1 MRVGHVFERDA
12 ASLLETGARRVEQV
26 DDRTAAG
33 VYPERLFADDGQLL
47 DRERTRDRP
56 VRRGDPRDVEGHT
69 KIHAEMPDERRPS
82 VSSRC
87 FPGAFIDPRR
97 WVRLPSRLHRWTTC
111 RWSLS
116 VLGESTPTTSSLVRC
131 ASRWSGA
138 SAVSRLLPHR
148 LRWSKLQPP
157 REWRNGRRAGLRIRC
172 PKGRGSSTLPSRT
185 TSDLRIFVLKF
196 RAGRRGRPPC
206 STRRPAKSVCQ
217 RATPTASRSQMRVD
231 NNSSLLRIR
240 AVACTRR

>member
-1 MRVGHVFERDA
+1 MHRAAMAVDA
-12 ASLLETGARRVEQV
+12 IAQPRSGENLKALGPARNNH
-26 DDRTAAG
+26 
-33 VYPERLFADDGQLL
+33 PS
-47 DRERTRDRP
+47 P
-56 VRRGDPRDVEGHT
+56 P
-69 KIHAEMPDERRPS
+69 PS
-82 VSSRC
+82 VRFLSEGIGKEATNLMQDGFSSS
-87 FPGAFIDPRR
+87 G
-97 WVRLPSRLHRWTTC
+97 W
-111 RWSLS
+111 
-116 VLGESTPTTSSLVRC
+116 VRC

-217 RATPTASRSQMRVD
+217 RATPTPSRSQMRVD